1 MTRAMLLVAVV
12 ADELEEKAV
21 AIIREEGGQGV
32 TILPGRGLGFP
43 EHTTFFGLTYRGL
56 EKILLCALDEVT
68 AERAAGR
75 LNQELHLLRP
85 FQGLAFS
92 LKLGATGGMSADEIR
107 RFIEA
112 GRPNTAQES
121 GAAD

>member
-1 MTRAMLLVAVV
+1 MKAVLLVAVV
-12 ADELEEKAV
+12 ADELEERAE

-43 EHTTFFGLTYRGL
+43 EHKTFYGLTYVGL
-56 EKILLCALDEVT
+56 EKILLCPLDDIT

-75 LNQELHLLRP
+75 LNRELELLRP
-85 FQGLAFS
+85 FQGLAFT
-92 LKLGATGGMSADEIR
+92 LKLGATGGMSAYEIR

-112 GRPNTAQES
+112 ERPKTAQDT
-121 GAAD
+121 GVAD